1 MQIWIDGDA
10 CPRVVKEV
18 LYRAAEKRRVPL
30 VLVANKP
37 LSIPRSPFISTRQVG
52 AGPDVA
58 DAEIVRLMQ
67 RGDLVITADIPL
79 AAQVIG
85 KEGVALDPRGE
96 LYTEETIGARLSMR
110 NFMQDLR
117 DNGVETG
124 GPNSF
129 NAGDRQLF
137 ANRLDQ
143 LLTASLKKSPA

>member
-1 MQIWIDGDA
+1 V
-10 CPRVVKEV
+10 PPKS
-18 LYRAAEKRRVPL
+18 AAFRWCWSP
-30 VLVANKP
+30 NKP